1 VKAQQSAKE
10 IETLGPAQARTF
22 LKTKRGYRLEALYG
36 LAVTT
41 SMGQG
46 ELLRLRW
53 EDKDLDVGAVQV
65 RRTRWRMLTA
75 DFSVVDPQR
84 MMCTYGPAQGVLFNH
99 SYMHGMCGSVSTQ
112 YAVTSSG
119 LQYGCNKSEPGQH
132 RGFCSYP
139 TRILNSACKQ

>member
-1 VKAQQSAKE
+1 MVQLLHTTVHKTLKQATADELNSRNVAAAVKAQQSAKE

-22 LKTKRGYRLEALYG
+22 LKTERGYRLEALYG
-36 LAVTT
+36 MAVTT

-65 RRTRWRMLTA
+65 RRTRWRMLT
-75 DFSVVDPQR
+75 
-84 MMCTYGPAQGVLFNH
+84 
-99 SYMHGMCGSVSTQ
+99 
-112 YAVTSSG
+112 SSG